1 MTIDN
6 FRRFSFSSDL
16 THILS
21 ISLLG
26 TLIRVHDTV
35 KRSLLVELRRGSD
48 PATLYC
54 INFSHD
60 DRFLCCSSDKGT
72 VHIFALANTQLNRRS
87 KFQSLGVFSRS
98 SYFESQWALASFT
111 VSAECACICAF
122 GANLERGQNSSVYA
136 ICVDG
141 SFHKYAFK
149 ENGTC
154 TRKEY
159 DVFFDVCS
167 HDKQEL

>member
-1 MTIDN
+1 M
-6 FRRFSFSSDL
+6 F
-16 THILS
+16 
-21 ISLLG
+21 
-26 TLIRVHDTV
+26 DTA
-35 KRSLLVELRRGSD
+35 KRSHLVELRRGSD

-87 KFQSLGVFSRS
+87 KFSSLGFISMYV
-98 SYFESQWALASFT
+98 ESQWALASFT

-122 GANLERGQNSSVYA
+122 GANLERGQNSTVYA

-159 DVFFDVCS
+159 DVFFDVCN